1 MNLFASMILQSFI
14 RLVIYIDQFIVR
26 EDGFTIG
33 RHSNSSLQ
41 GIDNTVSSI
50 IEEEAYLMHVVYV
63 GKCGAF
69 SCGAVISR
77 IFLPNC

>member
-50 IEEEAYLMHVVYV
+50 REGRFSLGRFHVWQRVSDFGHV
-63 GKCGAF
+63 R
-69 SCGAVISR
+69 R
-77 IFLPNC
+77 IFGRRQ